1 MTDVLTIHDSGSVIT
16 ATLNRA
22 DKGNALNSELIG
34 AIDRL
39 CGEVEQ
45 HVAAGSHRSVVITGA
60 GPKVFCAGA
69 DINELR
75 NIEPEVAYAQMRR
88 GQAVFDRLERLPVIV
103 IAAIN
108 GFALGGGLE
117 LAMSA
122 DIRVAAPAAKLGQP
136 EITLGNIPGWGGTQR
151 LPQLVGRGIA
161 TELIMTGDLISAER
175 ALALGLVNAL
185 AEDPLT
191 WAIETA
197 TRIASQNPVAV
208 AQGKTAIRT
217 GLEAG
222 VGEGLVVEARGVAA
236 CCGTE
241 FQREAVESFLN
252 RRRRST

>member
-1 MTDVLTIHDSGSVIT
+1 MTDVLTIQDSGSVLT
-16 ATLNRA
+16 ATLNRP
-22 DKGNALNSELIG
+22 DKGNALNRELIG

-45 HVAAGSHRSVVITGA
+45 LVAAGSHRSVVITGA
-60 GPKVFCAGA
+60 GPKAFCAGA

-75 NIEPEVAYAQMRR
+75 NIEPEAAYAQMRR

-122 DIRVAAPAAKLGQP
+122 DIRVAAPTVKVGQP

-151 LPQLVGRGIA
+151 LPRLVGRGIA
-161 TELIMTGDLISAER
+161 TELIMTGDLIPAER
-175 ALALGLVNAL
+175 AFALGLVNAL
-185 AEDPLT
+185 AEDPLA

-208 AQGKTAIRT
+208 AHGKTAIRT

-236 CCGTE
+236 CCSTE